1 MRVKIVKTEAARGR
15 STLGCQASTQSVSA
29 LLLAAAALLAACS
42 GESGDTLATTG
53 NGACPVA
60 NGNQP
65 GEIHQSFDPRG
76 FMAGI
81 TDPSEVADYI
91 GGGTVSPGSGS
102 CPSGQWGFNSFARKT
117 CCSQSPSASEASTD
131 TDSTPPSVE
140 GGVMTLLGF
149 GNGGACLSRSQ
160 VSAVIQEAQNRGY
173 RLDSSMAVILEKVR
187 VAASRPRETIPC
199 PAGPS
204 QTSQAAAAASAAN
217 EAAIRQSQQRAGR
230 MLEDVG
236 KVTPPTVATPPT
248 TVPNE
253 PTNKDFWTPRIPGQ
267 TALPTASGQTNCSG
281 LPSATI
287 KGSSSCPM
295 PSPSTSLTAP
305 QP

>member
-1 MRVKIVKTEAARGR
+1 MRVKIVKTEAATGR
-15 STLGCQASTQSVSA
+15 ATLGCQARTQSVSA

-60 NGNQP
+60 NGNQHA
-65 GEIHQSFDPRG
+65 EISESFDHSG
-76 FMAGI
+76 FLSGI
-81 TDPSEVADYI
+81 TAPSEVAAYI
-91 GGGTVSPGSGS
+91 GGGPVSPGEGS

-117 CCSQSPSASEASTD
+117 CCSQSPSASEASTS
-131 TDSTPPSVE
+131 TDSTPPSTE

-173 RLDSSMAVILEKVR
+173 RLEANLATAMR
-187 VAASRPRETIPC
+187 NAASAARRPRETIPC
-199 PAGPS
+199 LAGPS
-204 QTSQAAAAASAAN
+204 QTSQAAAAASEAN
-217 EAAIRQSQQRAGR
+217 AAAIKASQDQARQI
-230 MLEDVG
+230 LNTVG
-236 KVTPPTVATPPT
+236 TATPPTVAQPPT

-281 LPSATI
+281 LSSARIT
-287 KGSSSCPM
+287 GSSSCPVS
-295 PSPSTSLTAP
+295 PPSTSLTAP